1 MIKTY
6 RQPTKSEIA
15 FGYGA
20 IHYAEFERELF
31 LRKDGTLKRW
41 IKSQYDGLRYYRY

>member
-1 MIKTY
+1 MIKVY

-20 IHYAEFERELF
+20 IHYAEIERARF
-31 LRKDGTLKRW
+31 LRKNGTLKRW
-41 IKSQYDGLRYYRY
+41 IKSPYDGLRYYRY